1 MPKKAEM
8 EPFVVVLTTASM
20 AGLLALLSGVGILV
34 FQIILWLKDGFWTA
48 VFLGDFLPRGQN
60 WRWKGVEALWNFCL
74 DYDAF
79 FVLGEI
85 ALVIIVLTLC
95 AGLIG
100 SHINDKTSRLRI
112 EPAKKSSSG
121 RPPAETAPAL
131 EPVNNSPRVRGRL
144 ADMLPGLAQA
154 LYLAAALWA
163 LWWLRH

>member
-20 AGLLALLSGVGILV
+20 AGLLALLSGAGILV
-34 FQIILWLKDGFWTA
+34 FQIILWLKDGYWTP

-60 WRWKGVEALWNFCL
+60 WRWKGVEALWNFSL

-95 AGLIG
+95 VGLIG
-100 SHINDKTSRLRI
+100 SHINDKISRLRI
-112 EPAKKSSSG
+112 EPITKSSPG
-121 RPPAETAPAL
+121 HAPVESAP
-131 EPVNNSPRVRGRL
+131 EPVNDSPRIRVRGWF
-144 ADMLPGLAQA
+144 AGALPRLAQA
-154 LYLAAALWA
+154 LYITAALWA
-163 LWWLRH
+163 LWLLRH